1 MTSPTFN
8 FLPEKDIIIILE
20 FIQSDINPVE
30 DDKTNTEPAQDN
42 KTKTEPNQDNK
53 TKTEPNQDNKTKT
66 ERDILESEGFN
77 SIIRYHLDL
86 YHFVKRD
93 FKDCTNNYFC
103 KFYKSFRFEFMDLL
117 TEMGS
122 KQETDNQDIKSKLI
136 GCNDITNFIQNDN
149 PRSYSAESAE
159 LDKLKISTLKDMVE
173 TKDIS

>member
-1 MTSPTFN
+1 
-8 FLPEKDIIIILE
+8 
-20 FIQSDINPVE
+20 
-30 DDKTNTEPAQDN
+30 
-42 KTKTEPNQDNK
+42 
-53 TKTEPNQDNKTKT
+53 
-66 ERDILESEGFN
+66 
-77 SIIRYHLDL
+77 
-86 YHFVKRD
+86 
-93 FKDCTNNYFC
+93 
-103 KFYKSFRFEFMDLL
+103 MDLL

>member
-1 MTSPTFN
+1 MTSPTFK

-20 FIQSDINPVE
+20 FIQSDIKPVE
-30 DDKTNTEPAQDN
+30 DDKTNTEP
-42 KTKTEPNQDNK
+42 NQDNK
-53 TKTEPNQDNKTKT
+53 KKSTELFIKEKIL
-66 ERDILESEGFN
+66 EKLEKLKKHDILESEGFN

-136 GCNDITNFIQNDN
+136 GYNDITNFIQNDN